1 MELIY
6 CDDTKIRIFGS
17 NVFGL
22 EDKKTVSYEWNERF
36 IPLLEDRGF
45 DIISIPGSQLAI
57 GGGAPLPDL
66 SNPQGLKKDSRG
78 AVFLSSFSSLR
89 KGSMILRPAFSTRR
103 MYFFASNFFW

>member
-1 MELIY
+1 MWSSSTVTTTRSGFLAATSL
-6 CDDTKIRIFGS
+6 DSGT
-17 NVFGL
+17 
-22 EDKKTVSYEWNERF
+22 KTVSYEWNERF

-66 SNPQGLKKDSRG
+66 SNPQGLKKDSRE
-78 AVFLSSFSSLR
+78 AVFLSSFLSLR
-89 KGSMILRPAFSTRR
+89 KGSMILRPAFSTRC